1 LDNCGN
7 SRANTCDAYRGGVP
21 SGDPDGAFIRP
32 KPMWRGLTA
41 SPHLLVTLNNFERIA
56 RPSLCVRAGDV
67 SFKRSPYQVS
77 MVAALATMLV
87 TGNGES
93 GFDSGEGA

>member
-1 LDNCGN
+1 M
-7 SRANTCDAYRGGVP
+7 RRVPWGVP

-56 RPSLCVRAGDV
+56 RPSLIACAPATYLLNVRPIK
-67 SFKRSPYQVS
+67 FRW
-77 MVAALATMLV
+77 
-87 TGNGES
+87 
-93 GFDSGEGA
+93 